1 MVTITATQT
10 GEAEKKYC
18 ELITKNVK
26 RQCKLTHDK
35 NKDSNECEFR
45 PKTSKCYVLS
55 KSKNAKLKY
64 NIQKTTNLEEEND
77 STKNVKNTITLE
89 MIKDY
94 RNIRNNLSE
103 DTKLSYINL
112 HQKLQEQSSYDLNL
126 GLFWIYKMGI
136 NIPNGFIKK
145 EDFHRI
151 QRNILF

>member
-1 MVTITATQT
+1 MTTITATQT

-26 RQCKLTHDK
+26 RQCKLTHDR

-45 PKTSKCYVLS
+45 PTTSKCYVLS

-64 NIQKTTNLEEEND
+64 NTQKTEEEND
-77 STKNVKNTITLE
+77 STKNVENTITLE

-94 RNIRNNLSE
+94 RNIRNNSSE

-112 HQKLQEQSSYDLNL
+112 HQELQKQSSYDLNL
-126 GLFWIYKMGI
+126 GLFWIYKIGN
-136 NIPNGFIKK
+136 NIRNGFIKK
-145 EDFHRI
+145 ENFYRI
-151 QRNILF
+151 KNVLF

>member
-1 MVTITATQT
+1 MTTITATQT

-26 RQCKLTHDK
+26 RQCKLTHDR

-55 KSKNAKLKY
+55 KSKNAKLKLKY
-64 NIQKTTNLEEEND
+64 NTQKTEEEND
-77 STKNVKNTITLE
+77 STKNVENTITLE

-94 RNIRNNLSE
+94 RNIRNNSSE

-112 HQKLQEQSSYDLNL
+112 HQELQKQSSHDLHL
-126 GLFWIYKMGI
+126 GLFWIYKMGS

-145 EDFHRI
+145 EDFYRI
-151 QRNILF
+151 LKNVLF

>member
-1 MVTITATQT
+1 MTTITATQT

-26 RQCKLTHDK
+26 RQCKLTHDR

-55 KSKNAKLKY
+55 KSKNAKLKLKY
-64 NIQKTTNLEEEND
+64 NTQKTEEEND
-77 STKNVKNTITLE
+77 STKNVENTITLE

-94 RNIRNNLSE
+94 RNIRNNSSE

-112 HQKLQEQSSYDLNL
+112 HQELQKQSSYDLNL
-126 GLFWIYKMGI
+126 GFFWIYKMGN

-145 EDFHRI
+145 EDFYRI
-151 QRNILF
+151 PKNVIF